1 MFSFIFLYRGDRS
14 VVVSAATAL
23 RCHRHRAIANVETP
37 SQGTKV
43 PRQRCT
49 KTEPTDLTVSWRDSL
64 FPRHLAT
71 TRPVPAL
78 VSP

>member
-1 MFSFIFLYRGDRS
+1 M
-14 VVVSAATAL
+14 VSLPPSSAG
-23 RCHRHRAIANVETP
+23 VETP

-43 PRQRCT
+43 PRQHCT

>member
-1 MFSFIFLYRGDRS
+1 MQSTKNGRS
-14 VVVSAATAL
+14 VVVVV
-23 RCHRHRAIANVETP
+23 VETP